1 MGIIVT
7 FAKVMQIG
15 SQIIKIII
23 IFMFH
28 SHFFSNTT
36 RIRKDDKCL

>member
-28 SHFFSNTT
+28 SHLFQTQ
-36 RIRKDDKCL
+36 RE